1 MKLAIH
7 CGTVLTPEQEIP
19 DCTVLIEDERI
30 AAVGRE
36 IDVPSAARRVEAR
49 DRICVPGFIDIH
61 VHGGA
66 GHDAMEAGA
75 AALEALGRMLAGH
88 GATSYYPTTL
98 TASVEAMI
106 GAVRPLGEYVNRGK
120 TPPSSDLQA
129 QPLGIHME
137 GPFLNPK
144 RPGVHPPDRILPP
157 QAELFD
163 TFCDASGGSL
173 RLMTMATEV
182 EGGEDVARHAFQR
195 GVRIGLGHTD
205 ATFEEAER
213 AAELGVR
220 HVVHMFNAM
229 RPFSH
234 RDPGVV
240 AAAMIDDSIS
250 TELIADGVHVA
261 QPVIRMLLRAKGPA
275 GILLVTD
282 GLAATGMPEG
292 TYMLAGMEIIVKGGE
307 ARNRAGVLAGSVLT
321 LDRAVRNMVKFTG
334 LALKD
339 VVRMA
344 TLNQAQLMGLERK
357 GRIEAGADADL
368 VLLTAGLEVA
378 AVCARGVFQQF
389 C

>member
-1 MKLAIH
+1 VKLAIH

-19 DCTVLIEDERI
+19 ECTVLIEDDRI

-36 IDVPSAARRVEAR
+36 IDVPSAARRIEAH

-66 GHDAMEAGA
+66 GHDAMEAGV

-88 GATSYYPTTL
+88 GTTSYYPTTL

-106 GAVRPLGEYVNRGK
+106 GAARPLGEYVNRGK
-120 TPPSSDLQA
+120 TPPSDLQA

-157 QAELFD
+157 KPELFD
-163 TFCDASGGSL
+163 TFYDASGGAL

-195 GVRIGLGHTD
+195 GVRVGLGHTD

-213 AAELGVR
+213 AVELGVR

-240 AAAMIDDSIS
+240 AAAMIDDRVS

-261 QPVIRMLLRAKGPA
+261 QPAIRMLLRAKGPA

-282 GLAATGMPEG
+282 GLAAAGMPEG

-307 ARNRAGVLAGSVLT
+307 ARNRAGILAGSVLT

-334 LALKD
+334 LPLKD